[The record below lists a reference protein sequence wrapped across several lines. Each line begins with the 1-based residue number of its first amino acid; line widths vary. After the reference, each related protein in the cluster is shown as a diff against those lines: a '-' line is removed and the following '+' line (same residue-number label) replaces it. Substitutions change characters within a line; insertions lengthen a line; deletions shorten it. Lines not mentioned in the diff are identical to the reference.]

1 MVEIR
6 EAVPNDAEAI
16 AELNNLQMGYKISEK
31 DTYERLVKVLASEG
45 NKIFV
50 AVIEGKVVGYVHAND
65 YDLLYFPHMKNIMG
79 IAVNENFKRQGI
91 GHLLLDAVET
101 WARNT
106 NAIGIRLVSGMTRT
120 GAHEFYRHCGFSS
133 NKEQKNF
140 NKMFE

>member
-31 DTYERLVKVLASEG
+31 DTYERLVKILASEG

>member
-16 AELNNLQMGYKISEK
+16 SELNNLQMGYKISAK
-31 DTYERLVKVLASEG
+31 DTYERLIKILASEG

-50 AVIEGKVVGYVHAND
+50 AVIEGNVVGYVHAND

-91 GHLLLDAVET
+91 GHLLMDAVET

-106 NAIGIRLVSGMTRT
+106 NAKGIRLVSGATRT
-120 GAHEFYRHCGFSS
+120 GSHEFYRHCGFSS

-140 NKMFE
+140 